1 MKSSGIGGQ
10 AVIEGVMMRNR
21 GQYAIAV
28 RKPNGEIEVDVKS
41 CADGAKRSK
50 FFRLPI
56 VRGIMAFLDSL
67 TLGMS
72 TLQYSAS
79 FYDDN
84 GGEGNLEKKLNNVT
98 HGYGEKILDAIT
110 ITFSVLLALVIFV
123 LVPMLISSFIAPY
136 LQFNHSRLVVSVIE
150 GVLRVL
156 IFILYIVL
164 ISQMDDIKRMFM
176 YHGAEHKC
184 INCIEHG
191 RSLTVDNVRRSSK
204 EHKRCG
210 TSFMLNVMLIS
221 ILLFMVID
229 VDNIAVKLL
238 LRLIL
243 IPLIA
248 GVSYEFTRLAGNNDN
263 PLVNLLSK
271 PGLMMQALT
280 TKEPDDAMI
289 EVGIASVEAVFDWE
303 PFVEGLKNERR
314 AVRAGNAAKKSGET
328 NTSSS
333 RDNRNNSQSGSE
345 NRKNN
350 NNRSSNNN
358 GKSGKNNRN
367 GNNRNNNNN
376 NNRNDRRNESVGRTE
391 YVAAYRD
398 DDKVIAPISEEAFRP
413 LEIDISELFDIKLP
427 EVERSLEERAKKE
440 REQSEEE
447 RAAEQERR
455 ERIER
460 ETDELLAALDVMFEY
475 NGSKTVTEMS
485 EDPAVTSGDNII
497 FNFDSDAVM
506 QAQNAIDMENGA
518 MRRQSV

>member
-84 GGEGNLEKKLNNVT
+84 GNESDLEKKLNNVT
-98 HGYGEKILDAIT
+98 HGHGEKILDAIT

-229 VDNIAVKLL
+229 VENIAVKLL
-238 LRLIL
+238 LRLVL

-314 AVRAGNAAKKSGET
+314 AVRAGGAAKKNGEAGA
-328 NTSSS
+328 SSS
-333 RDNRNNSQSGSE
+333 RDNRNNSQQRSD

-350 NNRSSNNN
+350 NNQNSKNN
-358 GKSGKNNRN
+358 KSGKNNS
-367 GNNRNNNNN
+367 NNRDN
-376 NNRNDRRNESVGRTE
+376 RRNESAGRTE
-391 YVAAYRD
+391 YVASYRND
-398 DDKVIAPISEEAFRP
+398 ERVMAPISEEAFRP

-440 REQSEEE
+440 REQTEEE
-447 RAAEQERR
+447 RVAEQERR

-475 NGSKTVTEMS
+475 NGAKTVTEMS
-485 EDPAVTSGDNII
+485 DDPAVTSGDNII
-497 FNFDSDAVM
+497 FNFDSDAAM
-506 QAQNAIDMENGA
+506 QAQNAIDMEKGA